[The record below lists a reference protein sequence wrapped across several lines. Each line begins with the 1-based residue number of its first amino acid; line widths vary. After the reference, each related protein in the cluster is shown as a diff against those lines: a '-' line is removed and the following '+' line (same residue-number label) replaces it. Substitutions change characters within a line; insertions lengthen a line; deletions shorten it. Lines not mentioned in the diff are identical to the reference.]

1 LPSGFSKLTKL
12 ETLVLTNNQIATLPD
27 ELLQMPH
34 LKLLSLIGNP
44 LPEEEV
50 ARVRRAL
57 PKTDI
62 RF

>member
-1 LPSGFSKLTKL
+1 
-12 ETLVLTNNQIATLPD
+12 
-27 ELLQMPH
+27 LQMPH